1 MFETR
6 QSPPW
11 SGLLPNVSGEAIPL
25 LGQGGVAAP
34 GIKCREAS
42 LQAQTGWLVQTTDNS
57 VVGPTTPSAP
67 SKEAS
72 RHFYYC
78 RVHPSLAKEGSC
90 LIQLFGNTLGQ
101 GGDCLHHAFGYS
113 PPEEDAAGSRLLAIH
128 SHLLSDL

>member
-1 MFETR
+1 MNSKTVGYKLAMFETR

-11 SGLLPNVSGEAIPL
+11 SGLLPKVSGGAIPL
-25 LGQGGVAAP
+25 LGQGGVA
-34 GIKCREAS
+34 
-42 LQAQTGWLVQTTDNS
+42 AQTGWLVQTTDNS